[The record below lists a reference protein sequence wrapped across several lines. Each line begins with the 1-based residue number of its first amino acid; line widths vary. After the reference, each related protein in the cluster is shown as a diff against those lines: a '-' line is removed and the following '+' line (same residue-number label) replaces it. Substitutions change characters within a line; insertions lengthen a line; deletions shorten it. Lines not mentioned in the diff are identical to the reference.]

1 MRALPL
7 AAAALLCLPA
17 CSQSP
22 DGAQPVDVEVTDA
35 GHGELLP
42 DPTPANAGIR
52 SRRRMDIDQ
61 LDASIRQ
68 ATGGIGWM
76 EGETNLFVQLSATL
90 GKPDFLNSTAEDLA
104 PTALFQ
110 KFLGDA
116 ARDVCSAVSDRDVEA
131 AESDRVLIVGM
142 DPSDTHETN
151 PEGVD
156 ANMRRLLLRFH
167 GTPVSEGGVEL
178 APWMELFSTGVEAT
192 GNPALTWRAVCVALI
207 THPDFYS
214 Y

>member
-1 MRALPL
+1 MRVLWL
-7 AAAALLCLPA
+7 AAAALLLLPSCA
-17 CSQSP
+17 NP
-22 DGAQPVDVEVTDA
+22 DGASSVEVDVSDA
-35 GHGELLP
+35 GDGQLLP

-76 EGETNLFVQLSATL
+76 EGETNLFVELGATL
-90 GKPDFLNSTAEDLA
+90 GKPDFLTSTAEDLA
-104 PTALFQ
+104 PSALFQ

-116 ARDVCSAVSDRDVEA
+116 ARAVCAELA
-131 AESDRVLIVGM
+131 AADLAATPETRVLIRDM
-142 DPSDTHETN
+142 DPSDVVETN

-167 GTPVSEGGVEL
+167 GTPVSTSGTELEPWTQLFQSGVEI
-178 APWMELFSTGVEAT
+178 TGD
-192 GNPALTWRAVCVALI
+192 PLLSWRAVCVALI